1 VVVPLA
7 AGATIVDMAMNVTR
21 ILIADDHPLMREGLR
36 FALEREPDMQV
47 VAEAADGEEALA
59 QFEATLPDV
68 TLMDLQMPRVDGL
81 QALMNI
87 RETHPGAAVVVLT
100 TYPGDARI
108 AHALEAGA
116 TSYILKTATHNEI
129 LTILRAAA
137 SGKSILGSTVS
148 CALAEFAATEN
159 LSTRELSV
167 LRLIAGGHQNRRI
180 GERLHVSE
188 QTVKT
193 RIKSILAKLQ
203 AQDRTHAVSI
213 ARRRG
218 FIDV

>member
-1 VVVPLA
+1 
-7 AGATIVDMAMNVTR
+7 MAMHVTR
-21 ILIADDHPLMREGLR
+21 VLIADDHPLMREGLR
-36 FALEREPDMQV
+36 FALERECDMQV

-59 QFEATLPDV
+59 RFEANLPDV

-81 QALMNI
+81 QALVKI

-108 AHALEAGA
+108 AYALEAGA
-116 TSYILKTATHNEI
+116 ISYILKTATHNEI
-129 LTILRAAA
+129 LATLRAAA
-137 SGKSILGSTVS
+137 SGKSILSSTVS
-148 CALAEFAATEN
+148 RALAEFATTEN

-167 LRLIAGGHQNRRI
+167 LRLIAAGHQNRRI
-180 GERLHVSE
+180 GETLHVSE

-203 AQDRTHAVSI
+203 ARDRTHAVSI
-213 ARRRG
+213 ASRRG

>member
-1 VVVPLA
+1 
-7 AGATIVDMAMNVTR
+7 MAMNVTR
-21 ILIADDHPLMREGLR
+21 VLIADDHPLMREGLR

-59 QFEATLPDV
+59 RFEATLPDV

-81 QALMNI
+81 QALMRI
-87 RETHPGAAVVVLT
+87 REAHPGAAVVVLT

-116 TSYILKTATHNEI
+116 TSYILKTATHGEI
-129 LTILRAAA
+129 LRTLRGAA
-137 SGKSILGSTVS
+137 SGKSILSSTVS
-148 CALAEFAATEN
+148 RALAEFAATEN
-159 LSTRELSV
+159 LSARELSV
-167 LRLIAGGHQNRRI
+167 LRLIAGGHQNRCI